1 MHLPA
6 WYQMSVM
13 MLTLLACLQ
22 ITVTRKQNRCMR
34 HYFVEVVRH
43 PYKDCEYKKMLLTR
57 CKGHCTKSRT
67 QPLITFSP
75 ILLEPFH
82 YICSCCRDKLSI
94 MKAVRLQCQD
104 GEVVY
109 ATYRYIMRCG
119 CEHCRR

>member
-1 MHLPA
+1 
-6 WYQMSVM
+6 
-13 MLTLLACLQ
+13 
-22 ITVTRKQNRCMR
+22 MR

-94 MKAVRLQCQD
+94 MKAVRLQCQN

>member
-1 MHLPA
+1 
-6 WYQMSVM
+6 